1 MQGLRFGPAHLGCPP
16 PGNTGGH
23 VQVGVGPGVD
33 DDDIRPLRGGEG
45 GRGARAAAAVL
56 GGRLRAATGAE
67 VDAEPVARPLGGVVQ
82 AELPRQAEEG
92 AQLRSRAQPAR
103 GGGF

>member
-1 MQGLRFGPAHLGCPP
+1 MST

-33 DDDIRPLRGGEG
+33 DDDVRPLRGGEG
-45 GRGARAAAAVL
+45 GRGAGAGAVL
-56 GGRLRAATGAE
+56 GGRRLRPATGAE

-92 AQLRSRAQPAR
+92 AQLRPRA
-103 GGGF
+103 